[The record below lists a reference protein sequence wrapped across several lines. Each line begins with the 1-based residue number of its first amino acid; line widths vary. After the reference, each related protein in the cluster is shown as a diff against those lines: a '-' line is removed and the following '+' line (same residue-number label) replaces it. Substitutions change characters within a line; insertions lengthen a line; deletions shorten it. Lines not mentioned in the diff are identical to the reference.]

1 MSAFLIKKTEFNRRV
16 NNWSDIEAA
25 INEIPAD
32 VRLSDQDLLNLGGGR
47 WSAPVF
53 TTKHWPLLAFRAFL
67 EGQLSEK
74 AITKLL
80 LYHACLQEG
89 SVETFQL
96 LDGAKKVDLAA
107 LRTLEHFGNS
117 VMKGEKIFCHLGA
130 SNIEPLDT
138 QFFRVTH
145 RPAREDS
152 LFFGLLCTGS
162 HPGLRLE
169 NNRYVQLVLPPDLLN
184 SVLEA
189 HFGSHA
195 RKALPVL
202 GHFVTKERLS
212 DLLRRPV
219 SISFEPYI
227 NVPKES
233 HGGYLSTPLSFYQH
247 DAMHHLWIDSVNI
260 HRKTW
265 VALAHHFRGQGLIEE
280 AITCLDGDFEPYA
293 KSLWGYHEKGSPDD
307 LFWYTVF
314 MTYDDEKIDTV
325 LKFLRE
331 NKELAPQLFDTI
343 RSCEELYPK
352 IKRGQ
357 WKEFVSLVRTTLA
370 EP

>member
-1 MSAFLIKKTEFNRRV
+1 MSAFLITKTEFNRRV
-16 NNWSDIEAA
+16 NDWSGINAA
-25 INEIPAD
+25 INDIPAD
-32 VRLSDQDLLNLGGGR
+32 VRLSDQDLLDLTEGR

-53 TTKHWPLLAFRAFL
+53 TTKHWPWLAFRAFL

-74 AITKLL
+74 ALTKLL
-80 LYHACLQEG
+80 LYHASLQEG

-96 LDGAKKVDLAA
+96 LGSAKKVDLAA
-107 LRTLEHFGNS
+107 LRMLEHFGNS
-117 VMKGEKIFCHLGA
+117 TMRGEKILRHLET
-130 SNIEPLDT
+130 SDIDPLDT

-145 RPAREDS
+145 KPTEEDS
-152 LFFGLLCTGS
+152 LFFGLLCIGS

-169 NNRYVQLVLPPDLLN
+169 GTSYVQLVLPPDLLN
-184 SVLEA
+184 SILEA
-189 HFGSHA
+189 HFGNHA

-202 GHFVTKERLS
+202 GHFATKERLS
-212 DLLRRPV
+212 NLLLRPV

-227 NVPKES
+227 TVPKES

-247 DAMHHLWIDSVNI
+247 DAMHHLWVDSANI

-265 VALAHHFRGQGLIEE
+265 VALAHHFRDQKMTEE
-280 AITCLDGDFEPYA
+280 TIACLDGDFEPYA
-293 KSLWGYHEKGSPDD
+293 KSLWGYHAGGSPDD

-314 MTYDDEKIDTV
+314 MTYDDDKIDTV
-325 LKFLRE
+325 LAFLRE
-331 NKELAPQLFDTI
+331 HRELAPKFSDTI

-357 WKEFVSLVRTTLA
+357 WKAFTSLVRATLG